1 MNDPFWLNDPAILIR
16 KLDVLP
22 NQQMTNAE
30 RLNALTRLLL
40 IVTLIL
46 FIAGYDHALTIFVL
60 GIILILVL
68 RTNEP
73 KQKEGF
79 QPHRGN
85 HIYNCGFDSSMPH
98 INTKYETSPIQ
109 QYNHLNYGLRS
120 YTNAKYKLIP
130 IETPAPYREIW
141 QNEPNYYNE
150 FSQYPESYDVD
161 YYPTPRQH
169 FASQEYVERTPQFS
183 ANAYARQSAMPAVE
197 SAFMRDST
205 EYRNNVMGEIVD
217 FYEKQ
222 RQHNC
227 VGYKPGRK
235 TF

>member
-1 MNDPFWLNDPAILIR
+1 MNDPFWLNDPAVLIR
-16 KLDVLP
+16 KLDVMP
-22 NQQMTNAE
+22 NQKMTNAE

-40 IVTLIL
+40 VVTVIL
-46 FIAGYDHALTIFVL
+46 FIAGYEHALTILIL
-60 GIILILVL
+60 GVILILVL

-73 KQKEGF
+73 QQKEGF

-85 HIYNCGFDSSMPH
+85 HIYTNGFDSSMPH
-98 INTKYETSPIQ
+98 INYKYEVSPIQ

-130 IETPAPYREIW
+130 IETPAPYREVW

-161 YYPTPRQH
+161 YQPTPRTY
-169 FASQEYVERTPQFS
+169 FASSAHVENLPQGS
-183 ANAYARQSAMPAVE
+183 YPRRQSAMPAVE
-197 SAFMRDST
+197 SAFMRDSM

-227 VGYKPGRK
+227 VGFKPGRK